1 MQGVITHVSNYNIRN
16 ACTTTLKNIPEN
28 LGLAP
33 SRPSILA
40 ICDQLFRDFLR
51 LPTTAGH

>member
-1 MQGVITHVSNYNIRN
+1 MQGVITHVSNYNIRT

-51 LPTTAGH
+51 LPTTTGN